1 MYEEWCVCVCVCM
14 WTTAPHAAIER
25 TVTYLFEESL
35 FAAAEALQH
44 LDHFQWDH
52 NMSGVLNSTNVH

>member
-1 MYEEWCVCVCVCM
+1 MCVCM

-52 NMSGVLNSTNVH
+52 NMSGVLNSTDVH